1 MVFRSL
7 RLAAS
12 LAVIPAGLAACRQE
26 AAIPVAVQTVRLALV
41 AGAEHGG
48 APLSTP
54 MTQEVTSTPPYAGD
68 PDGTGAALVTVNHGQ
83 REICWEVSVSD
94 ITLPATFS
102 HIHKAAAGIR
112 GPIVVGLSAPDATG
126 RSVGCA
132 SGLDQALLRDILTN
146 TASYYVNVHTTD
158 YPPGAVRGQLGH

>member
-12 LAVIPAGLAACRQE
+12 LAVITAGLTACRQE
-26 AAIPVAVQTVRLALV
+26 AAIPVGVQTVRLALV
-41 AGAEHGG
+41 PGAEHGG
-48 APLSTP
+48 APFSTP

-68 PDGTGAALVTVNHGQ
+68 PNGTGTALVTVNHGQ
-83 REICWEVSVSD
+83 REICWEVSASD
-94 ITLPATFS
+94 ITLPATAS
-102 HIHKAAAGIR
+102 HIHKAAPGIR
-112 GPIVVGLSAPDATG
+112 GPIVVGLSAPDAAG

>member
-12 LAVIPAGLAACRQE
+12 LAVITAGLTACRQE
-26 AAIPVAVQTVRLALV
+26 TAIPVGVQTVRLALV
-41 AGAEHGG
+41 PGAEHGG
-48 APLSTP
+48 APFATP

-68 PDGTGAALVTVNHGQ
+68 PNGTGTALITVNHGQ
-83 REICWEVSVSD
+83 REICWEVSVAD
-94 ITLPATFS
+94 ITLPATAS
-102 HIHKAAAGIR
+102 HIHKAIAGVR
-112 GPIVVGLSAPDATG
+112 GAIVVPLSAPDATG

-132 SGLDQALLRDILTN
+132 SGVDQELLRDILTN
-146 TASYYVNVHTTD
+146 TASYYVNVHTSD